1 MASGSSMPFSS
12 LHPVPTGDRKPKSL
26 GEFIARVQAERG
38 FRNVTEES
46 LKEEVE
52 NKKNGV
58 GEVKEED
65 TTMVEG
71 DDEDEEPL
79 DAGAARMEVLRNI
92 ELVLPKRD
100 STLSGMMA
108 NCEPPVPRK
117 MLP

>member
-1 MASGSSMPFSS
+1 MPFSS